1 MKPRIIYPKRNR
13 KLMERLNTPWL
24 ALVALA
30 LFTTLAYN
38 AYPNECDYGCYSDS
52 DKAKLQALY
61 ESLEQPMDAHAA
73 MVYLYE

>member
-1 MKPRIIYPKRNR
+1 MKPRIIYPKR

-24 ALVALA
+24 ALVALMGFIA
-30 LFTTLAYN
+30 LSAY
-38 AYPNECDYGCYSDS
+38 AYPNEPQDYSDS

-61 ESLEQPMDAHAA
+61 DSLDEPMDAHAA